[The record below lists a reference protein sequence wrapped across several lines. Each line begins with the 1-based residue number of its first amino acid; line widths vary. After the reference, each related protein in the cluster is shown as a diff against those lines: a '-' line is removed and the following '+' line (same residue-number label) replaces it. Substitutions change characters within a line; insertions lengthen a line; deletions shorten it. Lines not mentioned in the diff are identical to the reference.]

1 MLIFLTGCSLLTVYS
16 RVPDRRS
23 RDAVCYS
30 IANLPFTPLKEKVQA
45 VSSVISVKIIIIKMC
60 NSLYATDSLY
70 VSKLLCGTGSKI
82 GACHKTIM
90 SQRVDT

>member
-1 MLIFLTGCSLLTVYS
+1 MLNTILTTVCVLIFLTGCSLLTVYS

-60 NSLYATDSLY
+60 NSLYATDSLCEQAFY
-70 VSKLLCGTGSKI
+70 VGLG
-82 GACHKTIM
+82 
-90 SQRVDT
+90 V